1 MRTFKLI
8 SISTPPRYL
17 LRDLWHGEDL
27 QEVKVG
33 KDKLKSPVVAKK
45 EMRIRIT

>member
-33 KDKLKSPVVAKK
+33 KDKLKSVAKK